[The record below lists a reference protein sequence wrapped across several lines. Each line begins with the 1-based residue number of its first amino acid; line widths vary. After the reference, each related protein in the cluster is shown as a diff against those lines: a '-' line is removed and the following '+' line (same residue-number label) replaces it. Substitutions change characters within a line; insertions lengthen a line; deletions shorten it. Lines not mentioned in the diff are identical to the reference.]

1 MIVSNIIDEF
11 VHIQSVPAS
20 VWVVEHNMEGY
31 PSVTVIDS
39 GNSQVEGDVIFDSVN
54 QVTLQFS
61 SAFAGTAVFR

>member
-1 MIVSNIIDEF
+1 MIVSGILEEY
-11 VHIQSVPAS
+11 VHVQSVPAS

-39 GNSQVEGDVIFDSVN
+39 GNSQVEGDVIFNSEN
-54 QVTLQFS
+54 QVTLQFT